1 MQCVGRLLEYLARLQ
16 RLHPTLVDF
25 HLVAAFQDIA
35 DSVTARMPMR
45 RAAVSRI
52 AFGETHGQPTPKTSS
67 ITRLKSSVL
76 RWPDY
81 AAGAWAKDGM
91 MPS

>member
-1 MQCVGRLLEYLARLQ
+1 MHGRLIEYLARLQ
-16 RLHPTLVDF
+16 RLHRTVVDF

-45 RAAVSRI
+45 RAAISGI
-52 AFGETHGQPTPKTSS
+52 AFGETHGQPTTQDIVHHAVKN
-67 ITRLKSSVL
+67 SVL
-76 RWPDY
+76 RWPDD